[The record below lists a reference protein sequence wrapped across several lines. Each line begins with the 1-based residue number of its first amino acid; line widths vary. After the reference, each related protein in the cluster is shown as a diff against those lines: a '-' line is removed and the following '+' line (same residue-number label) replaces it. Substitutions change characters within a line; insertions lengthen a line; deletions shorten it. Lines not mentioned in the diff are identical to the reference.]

1 MKHFTVCDFSGTRN
15 PGGGGG
21 GGNGMLDMSELVEV
35 TFLRRSASASRL
47 LPPAPARGAPAL
59 ASSVVAETAST
70 PVAQFVF
77 FGPSVSTSKY
87 VTQIQNLLFQRSI
100 NLESKF

>member
-1 MKHFTVCDFSGTRN
+1 MRNIPTIFYTPKNSIIKNLINKNLRLILKHFTVCDFSGTRN

-47 LPPAPARGAPAL
+47 LLAPARGTPAL
-59 ASSVVAETAST
+59 DNSVVA
-70 PVAQFVF
+70 
-77 FGPSVSTSKY
+77 
-87 VTQIQNLLFQRSI
+87 
-100 NLESKF
+100 

>member
-21 GGNGMLDMSELVEV
+21 GGNGMFDMSELVEV

-47 LPPAPARGAPAL
+47 PWPAPPA
-59 ASSVVAETAST
+59 VVAETAST
-70 PVAQFVF
+70 IAAQCVF
-77 FGPSVSTSKY
+77 FGPSVSTSLNFKISDSN
-87 VTQIQNLLFQRSI
+87 QPFLKMRLS
-100 NLESKF
+100 

>member
-21 GGNGMLDMSELVEV
+21 GGNGMFDMSELVEV

-47 LPPAPARGAPAL
+47 PWPAPPACGTPAD
-59 ASSVVAETAST
+59 SVVAETAST
-70 PVAQFVF
+70 TVAQCVF
-77 FGPSVSTSKY
+77 LVF
-87 VTQIQNLLFQRSI
+87 LFQPV
-100 NLESKF
+100 NM

>member
-1 MKHFTVCDFSGTRN
+1 MKHFTVCDFSGIRN

-47 LPPAPARGAPAL
+47 LPPAPPACGAPAL
-59 ASSVVAETAST
+59 DSSVVAETAST
-70 PVAQFVF
+70 TVAQCAFLVF
-77 FGPSVSTSKY
+77 
-87 VTQIQNLLFQRSI
+87 LFQPV
-100 NLESKF
+100 NM

>member
-1 MKHFTVCDFSGTRN
+1 MF
-15 PGGGGG
+15 
-21 GGNGMLDMSELVEV
+21 DMSELVEV

-47 LPPAPARGAPAL
+47 IRPAPPACGTPAD
-59 ASSVVAETAST
+59 SVVAETAST
-70 PVAQFVF
+70 TVAQFVF

>member
-47 LPPAPARGAPAL
+47 LPASARGTPAL
-59 ASSVVAETAST
+59 DNSVVAR
-70 PVAQFVF
+70 VC
-77 FGPSVSTSKY
+77 
-87 VTQIQNLLFQRSI
+87 
-100 NLESKF
+100 

>member
-47 LPPAPARGAPAL
+47 LPPAPACGAPAL
-59 ASSVVAETAST
+59 DSSVVAETAST
-70 PVAQFVF
+70 AVAQCVFFVF
-77 FGPSVSTSKY
+77 
-87 VTQIQNLLFQRSI
+87 LFQPV
-100 NLESKF
+100 NM